1 MPHRV
6 SPNERI
12 RATTSTSYSPR
23 ASSCRRFWKMSPG
36 STHPASYGH
45 APPATARTAT
55 PLRMSAPSPNIT
67 MNWNHARPFYTGFR
81 TPPEVTVL
89 SR

>member
-12 RATTSTSYSPR
+12 RATKSTSYSPR
-23 ASSCRRFWKMSPG
+23 ASSCRRSWKMSSG
-36 STHPASYGH
+36 S
-45 APPATARTAT
+45 ARPTRQ
-55 PLRMSAPSPNIT
+55 LRPRTVTVGQDGNTTQNVSPSPNIT

-81 TPPEVTVL
+81 TPP
-89 SR
+89 

>member
-23 ASSCRRFWKMSPG
+23 ASSCRRSWKMSPG
-36 STHPASYGH
+36 S
-45 APPATARTAT
+45 
-55 PLRMSAPSPNIT
+55 
-67 MNWNHARPFYTGFR
+67 ARPARQLRPHT
-81 TPPEVTVL
+81 VTADQDGNTAQNV
-89 SR
+89 STIA